1 MYMQLSATDLEL
13 VHLLTSCPIHFSHL
27 AVTCFCFF
35 WTRGKTESVF
45 RGVIDRERQRRKQ
58 KKKKREKVTQRE
70 GERLWQK
77 YFTIRTELG
86 LMIHPLELRDTH
98 FKCRRMLHLTSGS
111 HLALHLSGF
120 CCDNCVAKKKRVRA
134 LFWEEEVESEIN
146 RKERCSIYTQ
156 MHECTTNLK
165 PLGVCP
171 GFRANIWP
179 AEAALRRL
187 TSL

>member
-1 MYMQLSATDLEL
+1 MYTQLSATDLEL

-120 CCDNCVAKKKRVRA
+120 CCDNCVAKKKGCERCFGRRKWRVRSTERKGA
-134 LFWEEEVESEIN
+134 QSTPKCMNAPLTLN
-146 RKERCSIYTQ
+146 RWVSVQGFEQTSGL
-156 MHECTTNLK
+156 LK
-165 PLGVCP
+165 
-171 GFRANIWP
+171 
-179 AEAALRRL
+179 RL
-187 TSL
+187 